1 MNGNSDQIRSK
12 LSTKIVNTMLAIIL
26 VLGLSPLSK
35 ASASVV
41 NDPAQQSAEQAQQ
54 VATESADDASD
65 AASDAAS
72 AASGAA
78 ATNGSGTNASAS
90 GAANSVTGSAT
101 TPTDQSVNSVTGG
114 GASGAVSAN
123 SAATA
128 NTSASQNT
136 PQPAT
141 QNSNGVAVQA
151 NEYNPDAES
160 RIVTQG
166 LSVTIYKDKGCN
178 DPLGD
183 EAVSA
188 DTVLYGKVN
197 IDFSSSEAPTLASP
211 NIAYK
216 LPADQIDAPNQGPST
231 LYDSGNN
238 VAGTWSIKDGVAYL
252 KYNEDWLRAH
262 SSNMTAHFSFDF
274 TLADSNKGDG
284 SQTTVS
290 FPGVF
295 PGVVNGVTIKTKD
308 GNVDGNKFGASPS
321 KEWETP
327 KFDAS
332 DNSYTWTIRISPSTF
347 ATNLTIND
355 EIGSNLEYVPDSFKL
370 VDANGNQVAGTC
382 SASIDGKKA
391 TISLGDLPKGT
402 YYVQYKTTVSSS
414 ALSALK
420 DNTQLENVG
429 NKATWT
435 WGKDGQNK
443 SNEVS
448 RDPQKVKYNMVSKS
462 SSGTSDDITWT
473 VELNTGDLKA
483 DMSNYAFSDT
493 LGAGHSF
500 KQGTQYE
507 VKDASGATI
516 ASGPVDPSAKNLQVT
531 LPSNAGKQK
540 LTVTYHTTMD
550 DTSSKDAVSNKAE
563 VTPPANSVYPKGQ
576 AEAGYQ
582 PDDNETYIT
591 KKLTDSSTVEQD
603 GYATWSSTIGFTKL
617 SQSTDPTTIVFYDK
631 ISKQAWTGHT
641 TFDNVVV
648 SVDGTNQVLSKD
660 TDYALTKDGQYSEI
674 EITFKNTDL
683 VKSLLGANGHDV
695 IVSYRTHCDI
705 TNDVYTNTS
714 SLKVN
719 NVDKGS
725 ASDSYTIDK
734 AVIPEVSK
742 WVGGTWWDAN
752 YSWGEG
758 EAKGA
763 WITSWNVTVNK
774 TSKSGKAVAA
784 ADLKGQPIVVE
795 DAMDKGMVYVDGSAG
810 YNLIADN
817 NSLSKWQQDF
827 KNSGSVSSQDGKT
840 VFTIPTDAVT
850 TAEGSTRAYA
860 ELWYRTAVKPSS
872 VEAGASKDFS
882 NTAEA
887 KSGET
892 VFPSATSKTTV
903 TNNVLEKT
911 STRAADD
918 SHVTYT
924 IKVNPNALDLNPN
937 SDSLTLTD
945 VMDSGCSFT
954 NGSLRV
960 TQNGNDITSSI
971 SYSLENTQGDNGAAA
986 TKLTLTVPDSTS
998 LVITYDVAP
1007 QGALDDEVV
1016 INNTVSLNGFTN
1028 AVVPT
1033 SGKWRVQES
1042 NAGTEAQSYGITVR
1056 KTDDTGKMPLEGA
1069 QFSLYKVDLD
1079 KSTASNLVTEPVN
1092 GNVDVETNLFGV
1104 ASFGSKD
1111 QPLDANVLYYYVET
1125 KAPSGY
1131 EITNP
1136 NPTYVMFSGTSAQD
1150 KKDYAAALKKAQAL
1164 GINPSAGTSFSVYD
1178 KKKDETQLTGSATLS
1193 VQKKVNDGDP
1203 AADQSF
1209 DFSIVGNDEAS
1220 KAKTPENTSTTTTG
1234 ASVASF
1240 GKINFSKEDIGKTYV
1255 YTIKET
1261 SVAPNDGK
1269 VWTMAKDVT
1278 ATVTVGSPTEDAPS
1292 IIPVSVAYSSA
1303 NDGGS
1308 AALFNNTFKAPDSA
1322 TAQLKVHKTVE
1333 AVEGSNISPDE
1344 KFTFELYKADES
1356 GDKTD
1361 EKIGDSISVERNGE
1375 ANFEDLSFD
1384 AEGTYNYVIHEVGH
1398 DGNGWVPASDVKAQ
1412 VVVGKSNDGA
1422 RFEVK
1427 SITYNG
1433 KADGCASF
1441 VDTYK
1446 AEGTS
1451 AQLVAKKLLD
1461 GAVLNKGQFQFQLK
1475 DADGKV
1481 LQTKANDADGNVAFD
1496 AVKCDKPG
1504 TYQYSISEVIPSDAV
1519 NCVKDGITYDSSKH
1533 AAKVVVTDD
1542 GQGQLHASVEYGDSD
1557 TVPTFT
1563 NTYTA
1568 KGSATLSVVKQVNG
1582 EAPAEGQTF
1591 DFVLS
1596 RDGADANSA
1605 EAPLPEQCTATTNG
1619 SASASFGAIEFTKDD
1634 IGKTYHYV
1642 ITETSNLG
1650 DGWTKADPVKVTV
1663 SVGEPSSDNLASIP
1677 VSVSY
1682 GGNNAASKDG
1692 AALFNNTYREVGG
1705 SFSLALEKS
1714 VEGKSLD
1721 RSFDFAVEAVGENAD
1736 SAPRLERSTV
1746 SSDENGN
1753 ASFGAAKLTADNKGK
1768 TYTYKI
1774 SETSSLGAGWTK
1786 AADVYAKV
1794 VVSDSLNNEGDY
1806 WATVSYSAN
1815 EDGSASYSGPAQF
1828 VNKYQQ
1834 ASGSFS
1840 LDLAK
1845 TVNGKPENVSGFKFK
1860 ATSKDEGAP
1869 SFDEQATDAEGK
1881 ASFKFDGLDDSYEGK
1896 EFTYTISEDLE
1907 NGKGWTKAADVVAK
1921 IQIGQRGDDNKFH
1934 PTVTYEGSP
1943 SGSVATFN
1951 NTYTATGSAVLSV
1964 AKKVNGAE
1972 PDSDAE
1978 FEFALGSETHDAPL
1992 PSVTTCKTIG
2002 SNAASFGEIS
2012 YSLSDAGKTYEYR
2025 IYETTS
2031 ATVGWTMAG
2040 DVIAKVTVGAD
2051 NGDGTLKPST
2061 VEYVKDDAEQ
2071 TSASVDA
2078 QNSAALFNNQYQ
2090 QASGKFQLGLTK
2102 TVNGSI
2108 PLQGETFEFSAT
2120 SSDEGAP
2127 AFNNATTDENGE
2139 AKFAEATLS
2148 DNDEGKTYTYRIHEV
2163 SDLTDG
2169 SGSWTKA
2176 PDVIATVQVSN
2187 RSDSNKL
2194 TATVTYKQ
2202 DSAEARS
2209 SESAAVFD
2217 NGYQSESVSA
2227 PIEIS
2232 KTVNGGALLAGESF
2246 TFQLTDNDGKQIGEE
2261 KTISGSDAEAKA
2273 TFTTP
2278 DLTEPGEYTYWVKE
2292 SSSPGENWTNDEPIK
2307 VVVKVGTVGKR
2318 DLKIESVEYFRGT
2331 EELSA
2336 AVFNNTHAD
2345 EKAEA
2350 VLKVSKTVN
2359 GAKDENLQKQFEFQL
2374 QPKNNAP
2381 MPEGFDK
2388 ATVTGTSSASFSKIV
2403 YDKTGTYN
2411 YVIHESNNPGSGW
2424 KNADDVDATVEVGY
2438 AENGRDLVVKSIE
2451 YNNQKTD
2458 AAAFDNTYEATGQ
2471 ATLSVKKQVNGKDPL
2486 AEEKFQFALAGQNG
2500 APMPAEGAT
2509 CETVGNALAQF
2520 GSIPFMLADAGKTYT
2535 YTISEVSQGDSEWK
2549 MAEPVT
2555 ATVTVG
2561 QDNGDGTLGASTVTY
2576 SVSAANGEAA
2586 LFNNTYTANT
2596 QVTLGIHKT
2605 VQGSTDKVKDESFDF
2620 ELHKADEQGNMT
2632 GEVIGTVS
2640 AKANETK
2647 NFNPIS
2653 YTTADAGKTFTY
2665 WIYEVGHNDKGW
2677 TADKDVKVTVK
2688 VSENAD
2694 RSLATEVTYS
2704 RGTSAAEFTNT
2715 YATSGKVTLS
2725 VLKTVNG
2732 GTDEGVGQK
2741 FHFDLYNADDQ
2752 GNAQRE
2758 KIGSVETGVG
2768 EKVSFDAIDLSGEG
2782 TRYYV
2787 IKEAGYND
2795 GAWFAAGD
2803 VVATV
2808 TATDNGDGT
2817 LNVNVEYS
2825 NVNSQQDAALFDNA
2839 YAPVT
2844 ANIQVKKTVNGEKA
2858 PADTHFTFELQPQDG
2873 APMPEE
2879 ATADTFGGDTC
2890 SFGSIEY
2897 SLSGT
2902 YGYVIHETA
2911 NLGEGWTNAADVPV
2925 TVKVVRDEDARTL
2938 KVESVD
2944 YGDSVYAE
2952 DGQTMA
2958 LFDNKYAPSQP
2969 EGPGNNTPEQQQP
2982 AGGVASDSQA
2992 ASNDVKAAGVK
3003 TGDNLMVVGGAI
3015 AVVAVAAA
3023 AIAAFALRR
3032 RKH

>member
-1 MNGNSDQIRSK
+1 M
-12 LSTKIVNTMLAIIL
+12 
-26 VLGLSPLSK
+26 
-35 ASASVV
+35 
-41 NDPAQQSAEQAQQ
+41 
-54 VATESADDASD
+54 
-65 AASDAAS
+65 
-72 AASGAA
+72 
-78 ATNGSGTNASAS
+78 
-90 GAANSVTGSAT
+90 
-101 TPTDQSVNSVTGG
+101 
-114 GASGAVSAN
+114 
-123 SAATA
+123 
-128 NTSASQNT
+128 
-136 PQPAT
+136 
-141 QNSNGVAVQA
+141 QA

-290 FPGVF
+290 F

-631 ISKQAWTGHT
+631 ISKQAWTGHM

-705 TNDVYTNTS
+705 ANDVYTNTS

-840 VFTIPTDAVT
+840 EFTIPTDAVT
-850 TAEGSTRAYA
+850 TAEGSTKAYA

-1028 AVVPT
+1028 VVVPT

-1079 KSTASNLVTEPVN
+1079 KSTASNLVTESVN

-1178 KKKDETQLTGSATLS
+1178 KKKDETQLT
-1193 VQKKVNDGDP
+1193 
-1203 AADQSF
+1203 
-1209 DFSIVGNDEAS
+1209 
-1220 KAKTPENTSTTTTG
+1220 
-1234 ASVASF
+1234 
-1240 GKINFSKEDIGKTYV
+1240 
-1255 YTIKET
+1255 
-1261 SVAPNDGK
+1261 
-1269 VWTMAKDVT
+1269 
-1278 ATVTVGSPTEDAPS
+1278 
-1292 IIPVSVAYSSA
+1292 
-1303 NDGGS
+1303 
-1308 AALFNNTFKAPDSA
+1308 
-1322 TAQLKVHKTVE
+1322 
-1333 AVEGSNISPDE
+1333 
-1344 KFTFELYKADES
+1344 
-1356 GDKTD
+1356 
-1361 EKIGDSISVERNGE
+1361 
-1375 ANFEDLSFD
+1375 
-1384 AEGTYNYVIHEVGH
+1384 
-1398 DGNGWVPASDVKAQ
+1398 
-1412 VVVGKSNDGA
+1412 
-1422 RFEVK
+1422 
-1427 SITYNG
+1427 
-1433 KADGCASF
+1433 
-1441 VDTYK
+1441 
-1446 AEGTS
+1446 
-1451 AQLVAKKLLD
+1451 
-1461 GAVLNKGQFQFQLK
+1461 
-1475 DADGKV
+1475 
-1481 LQTKANDADGNVAFD
+1481 
-1496 AVKCDKPG
+1496 
-1504 TYQYSISEVIPSDAV
+1504 
-1519 NCVKDGITYDSSKH
+1519 
-1533 AAKVVVTDD
+1533 
-1542 GQGQLHASVEYGDSD
+1542 
-1557 TVPTFT
+1557 
-1563 NTYTA
+1563 
-1568 KGSATLSVVKQVNG
+1568 GSATLSVVKQVNG

-1964 AKKVNGAE
+1964 AKKVNGND
-1972 PDSDAE
+1972 PDSDEE

-2025 IYETTS
+2025 IQETTP

-2040 DVIAKVTVGAD
+2040 DVIARVTVGAD

-2139 AKFAEATLS
+2139 AKLAEATLS

-2388 ATVTGTSSASFSKIV
+2388 ATVTGTSSASFGKIV

-2509 CETVGNALAQF
+2509 CETVGNTLAQF

-2535 YTISEVSQGDSEWK
+2535 YTISEVSQGGSEWK

-2688 VSENAD
+2688 VLENAD

-2715 YATSGKVTLS
+2715 YATSGQATLS

-2768 EKVSFDAIDLSGEG
+2768 EKASFDAISLSGEG
-2782 TRYYV
+2782 THHYV
-2787 IKEAGYND
+2787 IKEVGYND

-2817 LNVNVEYS
+2817 LNVTVEYS
-2825 NVNSQQDAALFDNA
+2825 NADGQQDAALFDNA